1 MKISRTFRGLL
12 VAAAV
17 FALTACASTPSGQR
31 AERIVVQA
39 AVLHVI
45 ERSSIPSAKAQAIVG
60 AVKLVH
66 TLLLDDN
73 ASVSALRS
81 ALLSR
86 VAERDLPPA
95 EKLVALEVVNALSDE
110 VERRVG
116 SGILSPDAVLT
127 VNTVLDWVLDA
138 TALYVPHT
146 PDT

>member
-1 MKISRTFRGLL
+1 MKFPLL
-12 VAAAV
+12 IAATIAV
-17 FALTACASTPSGQR
+17 LTACATTPNGQR

-45 ERSSIPSAKAQAIVG
+45 ERASIPSVKAQAIVG

-81 ALLSR
+81 ALLAR

-116 SGILSPDAVLT
+116 SGVLSPDAVLK

-138 TALYVPHT
+138 TVLYVPHT
-146 PDT
+146 PNT